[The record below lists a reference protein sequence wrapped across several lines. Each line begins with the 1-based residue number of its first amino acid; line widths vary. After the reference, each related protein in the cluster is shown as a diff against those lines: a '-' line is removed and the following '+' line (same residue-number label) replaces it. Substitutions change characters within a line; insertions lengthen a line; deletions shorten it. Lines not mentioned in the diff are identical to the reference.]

1 VNYAESDDRSLVQA
15 FQNGDERAFEEIVR
29 RYQRQVANVI
39 YTTLGNPQD
48 VPDLA
53 QEVFLKTYRS
63 LGRITVEHSLFS
75 WIYRIAV
82 NVAIDE
88 LRRRKIR
95 RMTSFDFS
103 GDAEGKEPKFRDPVT
118 PDDQLASSERRE
130 QVWKALRK
138 LSETSR
144 TVLLLREYEELSYRE
159 IGDILHI
166 SEQAVKSRIFR
177 AREELKELLKDYF
190 EERP

>member
-1 VNYAESDDRSLVQA
+1 
-15 FQNGDERAFEEIVR
+15 
-29 RYQRQVANVI
+29 
-39 YTTLGNPQD
+39 
-48 VPDLA
+48 
-53 QEVFLKTYRS
+53 
-63 LGRITVEHSLFS
+63 
-75 WIYRIAV
+75 
-82 NVAIDE
+82 
-88 LRRRKIR
+88 
-95 RMTSFDFS
+95 
-103 GDAEGKEPKFRDPVT
+103 VT

>member
-1 VNYAESDDRSLVQA
+1 MNYAESDDRSLVQA

-39 YTTLGNPQD
+39 YMTSGTPQD

-53 QEVFLKTYRS
+53 QEVFLKIYKS
-63 LGRITVEHSLFS
+63 LGGITVEHSLFS

-82 NVAIDE
+82 NVTIDE

-95 RMTSFDFS
+95 RMTSLDFS
-103 GDAEGKEPKFRDPVT
+103 GDPEENEPTFRDSSL
-118 PDDQLASSERRE
+118 PDDQLVSAERRE

-138 LSETSR
+138 LSDTSR
-144 TVLLLREYEELSYRE
+144 TVLLLREYEELSYKE

-190 EERP
+190 EVRP